1 MIDLYWKNIK
11 KKFEGK
17 YHFNT
22 KSKKKDYQYIGNIV
36 TDFSKI
42 DRFITKIPKIY
53 NVTHAIEKAPKLANK
68 EVLERIKAFK
78 HWGYTKFNTEFYQ
91 VFSNDHK
98 KIFEKFIK
106 LTGLEQANA
115 SIILQYPG
123 HTIPWHYDTH
133 INFYKKAKELK
144 IKKKP
149 IRYMIFLKDWDWG
162 HNFSIGASIVNKWK
176 KGDIITW
183 NPIMFHAGSNSGISP
198 KVTMNITGLIGKKS
212 IHLKKKIKFIKLS

>member
-1 MIDLYWKNIK
+1 MKDLYWENIK
-11 KKFEGK
+11 KKFK
-17 YHFNT
+17 QNYHFNT
-22 KSKKKDYQYIGNIV
+22 KSKKKDYQYIGNV
-36 TDFSKI
+36 LTDYSKI
-42 DRFITKIPKIY
+42 DSLINKIPKIY
-53 NVTHAIEKAPKLANK
+53 KVTHAIEKAPKLANK
-68 EVLERIKAFK
+68 EVLDRIKAFK
-78 HWGYTKFNTEFYQ
+78 NWGYTEFNTKYYQ

-106 LTGLEQANA
+106 LTGLEQATA

-133 INFYKKAKELK
+133 INFYKKIKELK

-162 HNFSIGASIVNKWK
+162 HNFSVGASIVNKWK

-183 NPIMFHAGSNSGISP
+183 NPIMFHTGSNGGISP
-198 KVTMNITGLIGKKS
+198 KVTMNITGLIGNQS
-212 IHLKKKIKFIKLS
+212 IHLNKKFKIYKI